1 VRRPGPA
8 QLARLG
14 TVLIVILAGLIS
26 IRLFLAVDAASH
38 SSSDT
43 LLGFVPNDLVLWAIA
58 LAGIWLMR
66 RAAS

>member
-1 VRRPGPA
+1 MRRPDPA